1 MEKMKGIHHITAI
14 VGDPQENMD
23 FYAGILGL
31 RFVKKTINFDDP
43 GTYHFY
49 FGNEAAKP
57 GTIMTFFPWPN
68 AYRGKVG
75 SGQVGKT
82 TFLIPANSMAFWET
96 RLASFNIDTKKVS
109 RFGETFLQFEDFHG
123 LQLELVEREAGPGN
137 TWEFNGVAKD
147 VAIKGFG
154 GAVLYSGAPHKT
166 ADLLENVMEL
176 ESLGQDGNYLRF
188 KAAGDIGNIIDI
200 ELAAVGRG
208 AMGVGTVHH
217 IAWRASN
224 DEEHVKWQHKIHDHQ
239 YGVTEVKDRNYFNA
253 IYFRE
258 NGGLL
263 FEIATDSP
271 GFMIDEK
278 KDHLGEQL
286 MLPKWQEPNREIIEN
301 HLQPIIIREV
311 KGE

>member
-1 MEKMKGIHHITAI
+1 MEKMKGVHHITAI

-49 FGNEAAKP
+49 FGDETAKP

-68 AYRGKVG
+68 AYRGKIG
-75 SGQVGKT
+75 SGQVGIT
-82 TFLIPANSMAFWET
+82 TFLIPTNSMEFWEN
-96 RLASFNIDTKKVS
+96 RLASFNIHTKKVS

-123 LQLELVEREAGPGN
+123 LQLELVEREAGDEN
-137 TWEFNGVAKD
+137 NWEFNGVTKD

-154 GAVLYSGAPHKT
+154 GAVLYSGAPNKT
-166 ADLLENVMEL
+166 AELLENVMEL
-176 ESLGQDGNYLRF
+176 DCIGQEGNYLRF

-208 AMGVGTVHH
+208 VMGVGTVHH

-224 DEEHVKWQHKIHDHQ
+224 DEEHVKWQEKLYDNH

-263 FEIATDSP
+263 FEIATDLP
-271 GFMIDEK
+271 GFMIDE
-278 KDHLGEQL
+278 DIEHLGEQL

-301 HLQPIIIREV
+301 HLQPIIVREV